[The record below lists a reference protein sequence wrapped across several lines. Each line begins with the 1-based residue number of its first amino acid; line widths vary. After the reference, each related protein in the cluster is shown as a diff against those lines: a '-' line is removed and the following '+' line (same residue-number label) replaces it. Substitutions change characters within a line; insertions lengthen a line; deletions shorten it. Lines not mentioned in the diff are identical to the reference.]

1 MHAKIEELTKI
12 KVGAVNYLNTR
23 PLLYG
28 IERSIALQ
36 EQIILIRDYPA
47 HIASLL
53 LSNMIDVGLAPVAI
67 IPKLIESHIITD
79 YCIGAN
85 GPVASVCIY
94 SAKPFEAIDT
104 ILLDY
109 QSRTSVNLCKVLLRH
124 FWKKEINLVN
134 TTTEF
139 SHRIASNTAGL
150 LIGDRALAFNSKP
163 LYKYDLAEIWKN
175 MTGLPFVFAVWV
187 SNKQLPESFISL
199 FNKENKT
206 GLDNMDVVI
215 TEQGDTPFDLHQY
228 YKKNISYNLD
238 EQKIKGLHLFLE
250 LMKENE

>member
-28 IERSIALQ
+28 IEHSAAMQ
-36 EQIILIRDYPA
+36 AQIILIQDYPA
-47 HIASLL
+47 RIANLL
-53 LSNMIDVGLAPVAI
+53 LSNDIDLGLAPVAV
-67 IPKLIESHIITD
+67 IPKLTERHIITD

-124 FWKKEINLVN
+124 FWKKEIKLVN
-134 TTTEF
+134 TTSEF
-139 SHRIASNTAGL
+139 SHRIAENTAGL
-150 LIGDRALAFNSKP
+150 LIGDRALAFNSQP
-163 LYKYDLAEIWKN
+163 LYKYDLAEIWKA

-187 SNKQLPESFISL
+187 SNKQLPESFTSL

-206 GLDNMDVVI
+206 GLDSIDTVI
-215 TEQGDTPFDLHQY
+215 AEQVDCPFDLNMY
-228 YKKNISYNLD
+228 YKKNISYQLNA
-238 EQKIKGLHLFLE
+238 EKRKGLDLFLE
-250 LMKENE
+250 MIKEND